1 LTNIR
6 QTEAYK
12 TEAPMWIKNKE
23 QSDDSA
29 GDRTSHLKGM
39 VSADFSMMISNDYFS
54 MMISNDYHNE
64 IQ

>member
-23 QSDDSA
+23 QPDDSA
-29 GDRTSHLKGM
+29 GDSTSHLKGM
-39 VSADFSMMISNDYFS
+39 VSADFSMMISNDY
-54 MMISNDYHNE
+54 HNE